1 MESKWSSIWGNGG
14 KWDIMLFHSSQ
25 GSGIFGQALAQL
37 NVISS
42 YTYGSYAGSI
52 TLPANIQNGDLLLM
66 TQTAGNGGSSYPAIT
81 ILGGTGFT
89 LVNSGTGI
97 YTISTSFYR
106 QSAAVSYKI
115 ANGTESGTVVSGFM
129 DSGLEAAVLFHIR
142 GDKKIKTVSHL
153 SAISINTATDPTVYT
168 LTTASTYVE
177 IPYYMNG
184 TSNNAPTI
192 VVSPAALSSNTR
204 TAGTYAAITAG
215 MWKSLKTSST
225 YTFDSNDAGNMNVV
239 LGGILRLA

>member
-1 MESKWSSIWGNGG
+1 
-14 KWDIMLFHSSQ
+14 MLFHSSQ
-25 GSGIFGQALAQL
+25 GSGIFGQSLTQL

-42 YTYGSYAGSI
+42 YTYGTYSGLI
-52 TLPANIQNGDLLLM
+52 TLPANIQEGDLLLV
-66 TQTAGNGGSSYPAIT
+66 TQTAGNGGSSYPSIS

-129 DSGLEAAVLFHIR
+129 ASGREAAVLFHIR
-142 GDKKIKTVSHL
+142 GDKKIKSVSHL
-153 SAISINTATDPTVYT
+153 SPISINTANDPFGYA
-168 LTTASTYVE
+168 LTANSSYIE

-184 TSNNAPTI
+184 TPNSAATI
-192 VVSPAALSSNTR
+192 VASPSALSTNSIV
-204 TAGTYAAITAG
+204 AGTYAAITAG
-215 MWKSLKTSST
+215 MWKSIKTSST
-225 YTFDSNDAGNMNVV
+225 YTFDSNDAGNMNIV
-239 LGGILRLA
+239 LGGILRLL